1 MFIYNKKEK
10 NISKK
15 LATLIRLH
23 IAIDDEGFIRIAKDM
38 VNTDK
43 LRDVLEEDLPDWE
56 DGDIVVRYT
65 EHMQRNINELLKD
78 SEKMFNFTDLF

>member
-1 MFIYNKKEK
+1 
-10 NISKK
+10 
-15 LATLIRLH
+15 
-23 IAIDDEGFIRIAKDM
+23 M

-65 EHMQRNINELLKD
+65 EHMQSNINELLKD